1 MPYPWSKE
9 EKLCVNL
16 KIRLELSLGTSSK
29 QEERGVDGN
38 TMHPWICSELMRSVI
53 QGDRSS
59 ELVDSEKSPDV
70 FFQWL
75 RCIKHMECL
84 H

>member
-9 EKLCVNL
+9 EKLGVNL
-16 KIRLELSLGTSSK
+16 KIHLELSFGTSSK
-29 QEERGVDGN
+29 QEEREVDGN
-38 TMHPWICSELMRSVI
+38 TMHPRICSELMRSVI

-59 ELVDSEKSPDV
+59 ELVDSENSPDV

-75 RCIKHMECL
+75 RCIKHMERL